1 MYVLNFLWNFFFLF
15 ATEFRSQRHLIL
27 SLRGLVYHFSQH
39 TPFEAILSFMPSSAY
54 GICSR
59 RQGERL
65 GPENDTLRAS
75 MVALL
80 LAMIDILDP
89 EHEFGEGAP
98 DHEDEDNAEEHDE
111 QIDGSMLKSQK
122 AVISGSIVLYPMI
135 STNFSGTNSNSDH
148 WLPSDM
154 DIYMNNTRSPLID
167 YMIQI
172 EGFKLCGEKI
182 RGRDEQYIAPCG
194 IHRVHCLHKQN
205 LSVDVITSTSQ
216 SAIMPILHFHSTVV
230 MNWIS
235 QDGIFS
241 AYPKLTCSHHGLINP
256 LSFTQN
262 QFVPALPAAGARSAL
277 KKYFKRGFDIRRNPN
292 CWPGDSH
299 TCSISPSCPI
309 MARNI
314 IDRGTMFI
322 SFIDDSNGDSKIFID
337 KPGILPYDH
346 LFILFWYFGGPACT
360 GLQRVCDPFIAQR
373 PNVHD
378 EHYFR

>member
-1 MYVLNFLWNFFFLF
+1 
-15 ATEFRSQRHLIL
+15 
-27 SLRGLVYHFSQH
+27 
-39 TPFEAILSFMPSSAY
+39 
-54 GICSR
+54 
-59 RQGERL
+59 
-65 GPENDTLRAS
+65 
-75 MVALL
+75 
-80 LAMIDILDP
+80 
-89 EHEFGEGAP
+89 
-98 DHEDEDNAEEHDE
+98 
-111 QIDGSMLKSQK
+111 
-122 AVISGSIVLYPMI
+122 
-135 STNFSGTNSNSDH
+135 
-148 WLPSDM
+148 M
-154 DIYMNNTRSPLID
+154 DIYEPYTNNTRSPLID

-241 AYPKLTCSHHGLINP
+241 VYPKLTCSHRGLINP
-256 LSFTQN
+256 LSFTHN

-277 KKYFKRGFDIRRNPN
+277 KKYFERGFDIRRNPN

-314 IDRGTMFI
+314 VDRGTMFI
-322 SFIDDSNGDSKIFID
+322 SFIDNSNGDSDIFID

-346 LFILFWYFGGPACT
+346 PFILFWYLGGPACT

-373 PNVHD
+373 PDVDD